1 MSNMSSFSLACIDQL
16 GNLLQGHSEWVAEAE
31 VIRVMER
38 IEEESPHDGLRDA
51 AAAQSLSVA
60 TFLVAYTSTLSPA
73 HTTAHI

>member
-1 MSNMSSFSLACIDQL
+1 MHRSIGKLAL
-16 GNLLQGHSEWVAEAE
+16 GPQRVGCCGK

-60 TFLVAYTSTLSPA
+60 TFFVADSSTLSPA